1 MMNIFN
7 RNNTYKLV
15 KKAFKKGIVE
25 IDYKQNYEECKEK
38 GRLLDNERYILKVG
52 DNEICLHIFY
62 RDVVRVSY
70 ETGVRRIVKQGFYEG
85 QFNKHDMS
93 ESEARKICRFIKKRE
108 QKEQEAKEKK
118 RKNEY
123 ELAAKEA
130 LKSI

>member
-1 MMNIFN
+1 MNLFN
-7 RNNTYKLV
+7 KNSTYKLV
-15 KKAFKKGIVE
+15 KKAFKEGIVE
-25 IDYKQNYEECKEK
+25 IDYKQNHGLSEDNR
-38 GRLLDNERYILKVG
+38 GFLDNERYILKIG
-52 DNEICLHIFY
+52 DNEICLHICY
-62 RDVVRVSY
+62 RDVVVVLFQVGMRSI
-70 ETGVRRIVKQGFYEG
+70 EKKRFYEG
-85 QFNKHDMS
+85 QFNKHEIP

>member
-1 MMNIFN
+1 MF
-7 RNNTYKLV
+7 THLLS
-15 KKAFKKGIVE
+15 
-25 IDYKQNYEECKEK
+25 
-38 GRLLDNERYILKVG
+38 GRCESF
-52 DNEICLHIFY
+52 CM
-62 RDVVRVSY
+62 RV
-70 ETGVRRIVKQGFYEG
+70 GVRRIVKQGFYEG